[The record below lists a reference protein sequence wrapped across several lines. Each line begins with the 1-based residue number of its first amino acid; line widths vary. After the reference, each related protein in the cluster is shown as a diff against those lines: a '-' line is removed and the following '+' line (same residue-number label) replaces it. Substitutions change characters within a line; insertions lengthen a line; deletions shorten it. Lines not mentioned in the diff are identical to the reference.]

1 MDMDYGNA
9 STGSTTTPPY
19 HHHHQLQQQ
28 YSSSCRSGSPPSRVS
43 SCSPPLSPPPAT
55 GNAAAPPPTV
65 VLSPCAACKILRRR
79 CADGCVLAPYFP
91 PTDPGKFTTA
101 HRVFGASNIVKLL
114 QELPEASRADAVSS
128 MVYEAEAR
136 LRDPVYGCAGAVCR
150 LQRQA
155 NELKVQLARAQA
167 DLLAAQA
174 QHANLLALVCV
185 GVANNNN
192 RRDSGGCQQQQ
203 QQEEEEASPP
213 AMDGGGGG
221 SEEFGAAAYYHHQ
234 AFYDS
239 DLDSA
244 TWPDHEAQLW
254 T

>member
-1 MDMDYGNA
+1 MDYGNA
-9 STGSTTTPPY
+9 STGSTTPPPY
-19 HHHHQLQQQ
+19 HHHHHHQQ
-28 YSSSCRSGSPPSRVS
+28 YSSCRSASPPSRVS
-43 SCSPPLSPPPAT
+43 SCSPPPPAPPAMQVV
-55 GNAAAPPPTV
+55 GNAAPTV

-91 PTDPGKFTTA
+91 PSDPAKFTTA
-101 HRVFGASNIVKLL
+101 HRVFGASNIIKLL

-167 DLLAAQA
+167 ELLNAQA

-185 GVANNNN
+185 EVAN
-192 RRDSGGCQQQQ
+192 RRDSSSYEPQQ
-203 QQEEEEASPP
+203 QQETSSSPV
-213 AMDGGGGG
+213 MDGGGGG
-221 SEEFGAAAYYHHQ
+221 EFGVGYHHQQQ

-239 DLDSA
+239 DDLDSA